1 MSLSSTLSQA
11 LRPRVPSS
19 ALQQI
24 TSESDRVVVENIV
37 LVLAEYI
44 QVLNVPQ
51 TIIEVA
57 NKTYRVR
64 IPIGEKGAVNI
75 PSGSSS
81 CFMYLSPLVEF

>member
-1 MSLSSTLSQA
+1 MGNMSLSSTLSQA

-19 ALQQI
+19 VLQQI
-24 TSESDRVVVENIV
+24 VSESDRVVVENIV

-64 IPIGEKGAVNI
+64 IPISEKGAVTYRQVRR
-75 PSGSSS
+75 PVS
-81 CFMYLSPLVEF
+81 CL

>member
-11 LRPRVPSS
+11 LRPRVPVS

-51 TIIEVA
+51 TSIEVS

-64 IPIGEKGAVNI
+64 MPIADKGAVTYRQVRR
-75 PSGSSS
+75 PVS
-81 CFMYLSPLVEF
+81 CPVSCT

>member
-11 LRPRVPSS
+11 LRPRVPVS

-51 TIIEVA
+51 TSIEVA

-64 IPIGEKGAVNI
+64 MPIADKGAVTYRQVRR
-75 PSGSSS
+75 PVS
-81 CFMYLSPLVEF
+81 CPVSCT

>member
-11 LRPRVPSS
+11 LRPRVPTA

-24 TSESDRVVVENIV
+24 SSESDRVVVENIV

-51 TIIEVA
+51 TSIEVA

-64 IPIGEKGAVNI
+64 VPIAGKGAVTHRQVRRSVLCI
-75 PSGSSS
+75 
-81 CFMYLSPLVEF
+81 